1 MKVQTTC
8 FSRLTPWPLAFIF
21 IFLSAVS
28 LASEGNSL
36 TDCSVALNNLQT
48 KSDNLSAALTSI
60 EALVESKGPAEVPL
74 TILFQANLMDEE
86 SIKKRVTELSKQ
98 TETGVILAQDE
109 YENYRDCAKDE
120 KNKTLLSQVA
130 EKQAALNTK
139 RLNFLKRE
147 KSVRDNLIATFKAA
161 RQKELEFYQIE
172 KQLAESKESLGKA
185 QTGIITNEK
194 SMPNESD
201 AFGDELLS
209 ARSLLEKF
217 VVDIETEHIDF
228 LEHIKIERDK
238 IEGLREQLSVY
249 ASLDLS
255 KEKIDDQF
263 HSVDTIWRSAANLL
277 LTAFTKIDVTS
288 ETSLPELLSESNNKD
303 NDENQKEFQNYLEL
317 HAKAKQRLQELSEQR
332 QKLLFDL
339 RAINFRLVSDS
350 GSLRA
355 QLIKLCDTSPSCEKI
370 GGLNE
375 NTISGIVTEM
385 RLLPLKFLGGGVN
398 KIVEFKAKID
408 RGFEG
413 WTDIAKQ
420 ILILCGLLLL
430 PFLALKILRLTS
442 AKLDDLRRQVLARSI
457 LDYRKRTRFAL
468 WISRL
473 NPFVPSVGMVASIH
487 TARALI
493 ERTDLTELSSV
504 LFYLE
509 IYFIYK
515 AVRLLLRISI
525 ELMFSSGILE
535 LNNGLS
541 QRAEDTARKLSRFF
555 FVRYVLLHIVE
566 DTSRQA
572 FVFGIA
578 YEILNWASL
587 LIVLNETQHWKNE
600 IFHAFQSRF
609 TKVWAMIRQTSEGP
623 LRFILLPIL
632 LALVLAHDI
641 VKWFAL
647 YLIRFNFF
655 KRLFSEVVK
664 RKLEQEFD
672 SSKTLKTPD
681 SKYLSVFDY
690 YLPAEKHLYID
701 REPLMAKKILET
713 ANCWLKNQSTVD
725 LVVLVGNRG
734 IGKSTSLKMMFDEIN
749 SNNKI
754 FAWVPPKIYSEEDL
768 FKWLSMQLGVHLSS
782 IEDFVQM
789 ELALEKKILILVDDI
804 HNLFVGRI
812 GGFKAYR
819 LFMEIISL
827 KTTKIFWCLT
837 VNSHAWTYL
846 RGVFGKEHFYGQVYE
861 MRMWTDSEIQNL
873 ILARHKAS
881 GYSRSFDKTIS
892 AYGTGDLL
900 GEKIETQF
908 FRLLWGQS
916 RGNPRS
922 ALMYWI
928 SAVSQANESEI
939 HVGVPKFVNSAAI
952 SSMSKDALLVLA
964 GIAKHDS
971 LTVEEIMDVTHINKL
986 VIRKVIKESSEKE
999 LVWTD
1004 KDGRIR
1010 ISSRA
1015 QNAID
1020 YYLLGKNFLYE

>member
-1 MKVQTTC
+1 MKIMLTY
-8 FSRLTPWPLAFIF
+8 FSHLTSLSLSFIF
-21 IFLSAVS
+21 IFLSSIS
-28 LASEGNSL
+28 LASEGNSV
-36 TDCSVALNNLQT
+36 TDCSAVLNNIQT
-48 KSDNLSAALTSI
+48 KSDNLDAALISI
-60 EALVESKGPAEVPL
+60 DSLIESKGPAEVPL

-98 TETGVILAQDE
+98 TEKSVILDQDE
-109 YENYRDCAKDE
+109 YKNYSGCAKDE
-120 KNKTLLSQVA
+120 KSQSLLSQVA

-147 KSVRDNLIATFKAA
+147 KSARDNLIATFEAA
-161 RQKELEFYQIE
+161 RQKDLESYQIE

-185 QTGIITNEK
+185 QAGLITSEK
-194 SMPNESD
+194 SMSNESD
-201 AFGDELLS
+201 AFDDELLS

-238 IEGLREQLSVY
+238 IDGLREQLSVY

-277 LTAFTKIDVTS
+277 LTAFTNIDVTS
-288 ETSLPELLSESNNKD
+288 EASLPGLLAISESR
-303 NDENQKEFQNYLEL
+303 DENQKGIQSYLEL
-317 HAKAKQRLQELSEQR
+317 HIKAEQRLQELSEQR

-350 GSLRA
+350 GRLRA
-355 QLIKLCDTSPSCEKI
+355 QLIKLCDTSRACETI

-375 NTISGIVTEM
+375 NTISGMITEM

-398 KIVEFKAKID
+398 KIVEFKAKIN

-413 WTDIAKQ
+413 WADIAKQ

-430 PFLALKILRLTS
+430 PFLAHKSLRLIS
-442 AKLDDLRRQVLARSI
+442 EKLDHLRRQVLARSI
-457 LDYRKRTRFAL
+457 LDYRKRTQLAL
-468 WISRL
+468 LISRL
-473 NPFVPSVGMVASIH
+473 NPFVPSLGMVSSIYI
-487 TARALI
+487 ARALI
-493 ERTDLTELSSV
+493 EETDLAELSSI

-515 AVRLLLRISI
+515 VVRLLLRVLI
-525 ELMFSSGILE
+525 ELMFSSVRLE
-535 LNNGLS
+535 SNNGLS
-541 QRAEDTARKLSRFF
+541 QRAEVTARRVSRFF
-555 FVRYVLLHIVE
+555 FARYVLLHVVE

-572 FVFGIA
+572 FVFGLI
-578 YEILNWASL
+578 YEILIWTSL
-587 LIVLNETQHWKNE
+587 LVVLNETRHWRNE
-600 IFHAFQSRF
+600 IFHAFESRF
-609 TKVWAMIRQTSEGP
+609 TKIWEQIKKTAEGP
-623 LRFILLPIL
+623 LRFVLLPVL
-632 LALVLAHDI
+632 FAMVLAHDFI
-641 VKWFAL
+641 KWSAL
-647 YLIRFNFF
+647 YLVRFNFF
-655 KRLFSEVVK
+655 KRLFSEVVR

-672 SSKTLKTPD
+672 ISKPLKTPD

-690 YLPAEKHLYID
+690 YLPAEKHFYID
-701 REPLMAKKILET
+701 REPLTAKKILAT
-713 ANCWLKNQSTVD
+713 ANSWLKDQSHED
-725 LVVLVGNRG
+725 LVVLVGSRG
-734 IGKSTSLKMMFDEIN
+734 IGKSTSLKMIFDEIN
-749 SNNKI
+749 LNDKF
-754 FAWVPPKIYSEEDL
+754 FAWVNPKIYSEKDL
-768 FKWLSMQLGVHLSS
+768 FTWLSKQLGVKLSS
-782 IEDFVQM
+782 IEDFIQM
-789 ELALEKKILILVDDI
+789 ELALEKKILIMVDDI

-837 VNSHAWTYL
+837 ANSHAWTYL
-846 RGVFGKEHFYGQVYE
+846 KGVFGSEHFYGQVYE

-873 ILARHKAS
+873 ILARHKAT
-881 GYSRSFDKTIS
+881 GYARSFDKSIS

-900 GEKIETQF
+900 GEKVETQF

-928 SAVSQANESEI
+928 SAVSQVNDSEI
-939 HVGVPKFVNSAAI
+939 HVGVPKFVNPSAV
-952 SSMSKDALLVLA
+952 SGMSKDALLVLA
-964 GIAKHDS
+964 GIARHDS
-971 LTVEEIMDVTHINKL
+971 LTLEELIAVTRINKL